1 MDREGISRRYA
12 KAIYDIAESSE
23 NLGEI
28 REVLNILTDRNFK
41 ELADGL
47 ITQYI
52 RSSPENELETVRI
65 FERVKFLQ
73 ELKDMGENYLNEKTK
88 EKR

>member
-1 MDREGISRRYA
+1 MYEKRFEF
-12 KAIYDIAESSE
+12 
-23 NLGEI
+23 L
-28 REVLNILTDRNFK
+28 VLNILTDRNFK